1 MSTSCDQALEQ
12 YVQLQ
17 SESLDDPYPLFQQLR
32 AEDPVY
38 WSEQVDAWVLTG
50 YPVAAAILRDP
61 HVSSNRHADARTQL
75 PEAAREQARA
85 LREHLSLMMGNS
97 DPPSH
102 TRLRSL
108 VNKAFTPRVVEAMSS
123 RIQTLAD
130 QLLDAVQGAARMDV
144 IRDFAYPLPIIVISE
159 LLGIPA
165 EDRIQFKLWSD
176 DFIGFIAAGRP
187 SVERAQ
193 QAQQSLLAMADY
205 FRAIAV
211 RRRRHPQNDLISGLI
226 AVEDHGQRLS
236 EGELLAMC
244 NSLLAGGHE
253 TTTNLFGNGLL
264 ALLRHPD
271 QLRELRQT
279 PALIVGAVEELLRY
293 DSPVQRLERFATQ
306 DLELGRHRIHAGQ
319 RLWPMLGAANRDPA
333 QFPDPD
339 RLDLRRQP
347 NPHLAFAHGIH
358 FCVGAPLARL
368 EGQIGFAT
376 LLRRFQK
383 LELADGVVRWRAIL
397 AHRGLESLPVAV

>member
-1 MSTSCDQALEQ
+1 MSTSCDTALEQ
-12 YVQLQ
+12 YLRLEP
-17 SESLDDPYPLFQQLR
+17 ESLADPYPLFHRLR

-38 WSEQVDAWVLTG
+38 WSQRVDGWVLTG
-50 YPVAAAILRDP
+50 FPVVVAILRDP
-61 HVSSNRHADARTQL
+61 RVSSNRHADGRTQL
-75 PEAAREQARA
+75 QEAAREQVRA
-85 LREHLSLMMGNS
+85 LREHLAMMVGNS
-97 DPPSH
+97 DPPDH

-108 VNKAFTPRVVEAMSS
+108 INKAFTPRVVEAMRS
-123 RIQTLAD
+123 RIQALAD
-130 QLLDAVQGAARMDV
+130 QLLDDVQSAGRMDV
-144 IRDFAYPLPIIVISE
+144 IRDFAYPLPIIVVSE

-165 EDRIQFKLWSD
+165 EERAQFKQWSD
-176 DFIGFIAAGRP
+176 DFISFIAAGRP

-193 QAQQSLLAMADY
+193 RAQQSLLAMADY
-205 FRAIAV
+205 FRDFAAQ
-211 RRRRHPQNDLISGLI
+211 RRRRPQNDLISGLI
-226 AVEDHGQRLS
+226 AAEENVQRLS

-271 QLRELRQT
+271 QLRELRQS
-279 PALIVGAVEELLRY
+279 PALIVSAVEELLRY
-293 DSPVQRLERFATQ
+293 DSPVQRLERFATH
-306 DLELGRHRIHAGQ
+306 DLELGRHRIGAGQ
-319 RLWPMLGAANRDPA
+319 RLWPMLGAANRDPT

-339 RLDLRRQP
+339 RLDIRRQP
-347 NPHLAFAHGIH
+347 NPHVTFAHGIH

-383 LELADGVVRWRAIL
+383 LELADGAVQWREIL
-397 AHRGLESLPVAV
+397 AHRGLESLPVAI

>member
-1 MSTSCDQALEQ
+1 M
-12 YVQLQ
+12 
-17 SESLDDPYPLFQQLR
+17 
-32 AEDPVY
+32 Y

-50 YPVAAAILRDP
+50 YAVAVTILRDP
-61 HVSSNRHADARTQL
+61 RVSSNRHAEARTQL
-75 PEAAREQARA
+75 PEAAREQGRA

-97 DPPSH
+97 DPPNH

-108 VNKAFTPRVVEAMSS
+108 VNKAFTPRVVEAMSA
-123 RIQTLAD
+123 RIQSLAD
-130 QLLDAVQGAARMDV
+130 QLLDAVRGAGQIDV
-144 IRDFAYPLPIIVISE
+144 IHDFAYPLPIIVISE

-165 EDRIQFKLWSD
+165 EDRIQFKRWSD
-176 DFIGFIAAGRP
+176 DFISFIAAGRP
-187 SVERAQ
+187 SVDRAQ

-205 FRAIAV
+205 FRVIVAH
-211 RRRRHPQNDLISGLI
+211 RRRHPQSDLISSLI
-226 AVEDHGQRLS
+226 AAEEHGKRLS

-271 QLRELRQT
+271 QLRELRQN
-279 PALIVGAVEELLRY
+279 PALIAGAVEELLRY
-293 DSPVQRLERFATQ
+293 DSPVQKLERFATQ
-306 DLELGRHRIHAGQ
+306 DLELGGHHIRAGQ
-319 RLWPMLGAANRDPA
+319 RLWTMLGAANRDPA
-333 QFPDPD
+333 QFPNPD
-339 RLDLRRQP
+339 CLDLRRQP

-368 EGQIGFAT
+368 EAQIGFAT
-376 LLRRFQK
+376 LLSRFPK
-383 LELADGVVRWRAIL
+383 LELADSVVRWRAIL

>member
-1 MSTSCDQALEQ
+1 
-12 YVQLQ
+12 
-17 SESLDDPYPLFQQLR
+17 
-32 AEDPVY
+32 
-38 WSEQVDAWVLTG
+38 
-50 YPVAAAILRDP
+50 
-61 HVSSNRHADARTQL
+61 
-75 PEAAREQARA
+75 
-85 LREHLSLMMGNS
+85 
-97 DPPSH
+97 
-102 TRLRSL
+102 
-108 VNKAFTPRVVEAMSS
+108 
-123 RIQTLAD
+123 
-130 QLLDAVQGAARMDV
+130 MDI

-165 EDRIQFKLWSD
+165 EDRVQFKQWSD
-176 DFIGFIAAGRP
+176 DFIGFVAAGRP
-187 SVERAQ
+187 TSERAQ
-193 QAQQSLLAMADY
+193 QAEQSLLAMAAY
-205 FRAIAV
+205 FREIAAE
-211 RRRRHPQNDLISGLI
+211 RRRRPQNDLISGLI
-226 AVEDHGQRLS
+226 AAEEHGQRLS

-279 PALIVGAVEELLRY
+279 PALTTGAVEELLRY

-306 DLELGRHRIHAGQ
+306 DFELGGHRIQAGQ

-333 QFPDPD
+333 QFPQPD
-339 RLDLRRQP
+339 RLDIRRQP
-347 NPHLAFAHGIH
+347 NPHLTFAHGIH

-376 LLRRFQK
+376 LLRRFQR
-383 LELADGVVRWRAIL
+383 LELGDGALHWRAIL

>member
-1 MSTSCDQALEQ
+1 MSTSCDTALEQ
-12 YVQLQ
+12 YVRLQ
-17 SESLDDPYPLFQQLR
+17 PESLADPYTLFHWLR

-38 WSEQVDAWVLTG
+38 WSERVDGWVLTG
-50 YPVAAAILRDP
+50 YPVVVAILRDP
-61 HVSSNRHADARTQL
+61 RVSSNRHTDARTRL
-75 PEAAREQARA
+75 REAAREQARA

-97 DPPSH
+97 DPPNH

-108 VNKAFTPRVVEAMSS
+108 INKAFTPRVVEAMSS
-123 RIQTLAD
+123 RIQALAD
-130 QLLDAVQGAARMDV
+130 QLLDAVQGAGRMDV
-144 IRDFAYPLPIIVISE
+144 IRDFAYRLPIIVISE

-165 EDRIQFKLWSD
+165 EDRTQFKQWSD

-193 QAQQSLLAMADY
+193 RAQQSLLAMADY
-205 FRAIAV
+205 FRDIAAV
-211 RRRRHPQNDLISGLI
+211 RRRRTQNYLISGLMST
-226 AVEDHGQRLS
+226 EERGQRLN

-253 TTTNLFGNGLL
+253 TTTNLFRNGLL
-264 ALLRHPD
+264 ALLRYPD

-279 PALIVGAVEELLRY
+279 PAMIVGAVEELLRC

-306 DLELGRHRIHAGQ
+306 DLDLGRHRIRAGQ

-339 RLDLRRQP
+339 RLDIRRQP

-358 FCVGAPLARL
+358 FCVGAPLARV

-383 LELADGVVRWRAIL
+383 LELAYGAVQWRAIL